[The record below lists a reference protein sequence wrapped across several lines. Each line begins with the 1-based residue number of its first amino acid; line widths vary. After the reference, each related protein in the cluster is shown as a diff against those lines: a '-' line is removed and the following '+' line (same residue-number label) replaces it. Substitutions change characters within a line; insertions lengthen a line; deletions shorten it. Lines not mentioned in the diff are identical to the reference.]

1 MGAEALTTRQCI
13 EARADQLFHQ
23 LKNDENRA
31 RDLPVPSRATLL
43 ALALTDLVRQG
54 SVVDRDRSTGPAVD
68 VTLVIEAI
76 KPTMTASSA
85 STESTASTEAGVG
98 FDPLNPYAP
107 IDWMGNALREHCGPV
122 RTADGGHVHPAT
134 AAVLLCDPAITALI
148 VDPLGV
154 PLDMGHEIRLANR
167 EQRRALKRRDGG
179 CVFPGCDVPVGWCD
193 AHHVTWWT
201 RGGPTDISNLALL
214 CRYHHGVT
222 HRTGWTMTADD
233 DHTFTWT
240 TPSGDRLHSQRH
252 RGRSPT
258 RHLAHA

>member
-85 STESTASTEAGVG
+85 STEST
-98 FDPLNPYAP
+98 
-107 IDWMGNALREHCGPV
+107 
-122 RTADGGHVHPAT
+122 
-134 AAVLLCDPAITALI
+134 
-148 VDPLGV
+148 
-154 PLDMGHEIRLANR
+154 
-167 EQRRALKRRDGG
+167 
-179 CVFPGCDVPVGWCD
+179 
-193 AHHVTWWT
+193 
-201 RGGPTDISNLALL
+201 
-214 CRYHHGVT
+214 
-222 HRTGWTMTADD
+222 
-233 DHTFTWT
+233 
-240 TPSGDRLHSQRH
+240 
-252 RGRSPT
+252 
-258 RHLAHA
+258 